1 MSTTQGTWGVMICKD
16 LDFPALA
23 RQYGQRKADLLLVP
37 ALDFENDGWLHSRH
51 ALLRGIEN
59 GIPMARNGS
68 QGLLT
73 LSDANGRVTT
83 EVAAPGGRTA
93 TLLGDIKPGIEPT
106 LYTKWGDWF
115 AWLSGLLVL
124 VGLGALRRGKRT

>member
-1 MSTTQGTWGVMICKD
+1 VLICKD

-23 RQYGQRKADLLLVP
+23 REYGKKKADLFLVP
-37 ALDFENDGWLHSRH
+37 PLDFENDGWLHSRH

-73 LSDANGRVTT
+73 LSDANGRVTS
-83 EVAAPGGRTA
+83 EVAAPGGQTV
-93 TLLGDIKPGIEPT
+93 TLLGDLHPGSSPT
-106 LYTKWGDWF
+106 FYTKWGDWF
-115 AWLSGLLVL
+115 AWLSGLLAL
-124 VGLGALRRGKRT
+124 AGLAAACTRRKAL